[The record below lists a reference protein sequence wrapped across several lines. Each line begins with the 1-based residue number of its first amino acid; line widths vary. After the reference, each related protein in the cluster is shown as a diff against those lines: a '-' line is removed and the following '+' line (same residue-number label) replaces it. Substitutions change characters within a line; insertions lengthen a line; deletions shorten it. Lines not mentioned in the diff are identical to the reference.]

1 MRLLS
6 PLRALMRSRG
16 ELPTEEEMPGATFP
30 PNPLWEQLCQAL
42 ECGAF
47 GTVQSV
53 KAPRHINIG
62 ELRAALRAEAKVGR
76 MHPGCRYLQLLDS
89 QVALGALVKGR
100 ASSKALNFE
109 LTRSLPDHL
118 GSRIRPFFSYAT
130 SGSNPSDDPTRHR
143 AIRSP
148 SMPLPA
154 WLREA
159 LEGRFEL
166 FDAFLTEE
174 GLHPEQLRNLPNPR
188 ELAADAP
195 VDPQPCRDSRL
206 DRASK
211 PAEARAA
218 SLLPCRYLSRFDI
231 LDLFSVLPSICAKR
245 KSKSRIARAFQAGA
259 FVHGGVCGLMTTTR
273 VLPLCVQVL
282 ARFVGQLCPSLY
294 FSTVSIFE
302 NNKVDA
308 HRDSNNA
315 AESVNFVYALSR
327 FKGGRLWVQTA
338 EGKASIR
345 YKGAQLRGEYCDPQR
360 APVLFD
366 PRRLHVTEGWTGRRV
381 VLIAHCIRNAEKL
394 CPEDASWLR
403 HLGFRLR
410 EPSNSELR
418 LSAPATAV
426 EPVLKPAM
434 PRPRCAAGLDSP
446 KGAFDTSLQERPC
459 PSGVDSA
466 SDAVSCIPP
475 SLQPADFSDLV
486 GLPRP
491 FEASLPASLSTPRSS
506 PPFTTPSLEAR
517 VGLTCFLVPGV

>member
-1 MRLLS
+1 M
-6 PLRALMRSRG
+6 
-16 ELPTEEEMPGATFP
+16 
-30 PNPLWEQLCQAL
+30 
-42 ECGAF
+42 
-47 GTVQSV
+47 
-53 KAPRHINIG
+53 
-62 ELRAALRAEAKVGR
+62 
-76 MHPGCRYLQLLDS
+76 
-89 QVALGALVKGR
+89 
-100 ASSKALNFE
+100 
-109 LTRSLPDHL
+109 
-118 GSRIRPFFSYAT
+118 
-130 SGSNPSDDPTRHR
+130 
-143 AIRSP
+143 
-148 SMPLPA
+148 
-154 WLREA
+154 
-159 LEGRFEL
+159 
-166 FDAFLTEE
+166 
-174 GLHPEQLRNLPNPR
+174 
-188 ELAADAP
+188 
-195 VDPQPCRDSRL
+195 
-206 DRASK
+206 
-211 PAEARAA
+211 
-218 SLLPCRYLSRFDI
+218 
-231 LDLFSVLPSICAKR
+231 
-245 KSKSRIARAFQAGA
+245 
-259 FVHGGVCGLMTTTR
+259 
-273 VLPLCVQVL
+273 
-282 ARFVGQLCPSLY
+282 
-294 FSTVSIFE
+294 
-302 NNKVDA
+302 
-308 HRDSNNA
+308 
-315 AESVNFVYALSR
+315 
-327 FKGGRLWVQTA
+327 QTA

-506 PPFTTPSLEAR
+506 SSLHDAVSRGSGWVDLFSGSRGLAR
-517 VGLTCFLVPGV
+517 GSLPRSAMVGRML